1 MTEGLSTGGQSTG
14 SPSTGGQSTGVL
26 IVGAGP
32 AGIRAAET
40 CVKAGLHPI
49 IVDEARQAGGQ
60 IYRRPAST
68 VSRSAKDRYGSEA
81 GKALALHKCF
91 DLMVSNGQVTH
102 LSQSSVTAIAHQS
115 AQVLTNEGIKVISFE
130 KLILCT
136 GAGDRLLPVPGWQS
150 AGVFSL
156 GAMQIAL
163 KTQEVALGRRLV
175 LAGTGPLLTL
185 VAAQLIRAGAE
196 VAAVLDTAPMRQQV
210 KGAWAMAMARP
221 IVTLRGLYLR
231 AILGQRYHAGVRN
244 LRITTNES
252 GPTQLCWQDHTGLD
266 CRTQCDGVG
275 LGWHLMADTQ
285 LADLAGANFYWSTE
299 WSQWLPEVDSAGRLG
314 NGVYLAGDGE
324 RILGADAAECAGQIA
339 AAACLEDMGL
349 TCRPGKRALWRHER
363 MQRFASGLATAFQV
377 PQELFTQLP
386 SDTVICRCEGVALG
400 DIQAAAR
407 RVGPDINR
415 VKSQCR
421 IGMGRCQGRYCQFA
435 AGRILAE
442 LGQTAPAKIGRLRA
456 QPPLRPLPVSA
467 ALQSESVKDPQ

>member
-1 MTEGLSTGGQSTG
+1 MTEAL
-14 SPSTGGQSTGVL
+14 STGVL

-32 AGIRAAET
+32 AGIRAAQT
-40 CVKAGLHPI
+40 CVAAGLHPI
-49 IVDEARQAGGQ
+49 VVDEASQAGGQ

-68 VSRSAKDRYGSEA
+68 ASRSAKDRYGSEA

-91 DLMVSNGQVTH
+91 DQMVSHGQVTH

-115 AQVLTNEGIKVISFE
+115 AQVLTQDGIKVIGYE
-130 KLILCT
+130 NLILCT

-163 KTQEVALGRRLV
+163 KTQEIALGRRLV

-210 KGAWAMAMARP
+210 KGAWAMARARP
-221 IVTLRGLYLR
+221 IVTLRGAYLR
-231 AILGQRYHAGVRN
+231 AILGRRYQAGVRN
-244 LRITTNES
+244 LKITTNGA
-252 GPTQLCWQDHTGLD
+252 GPIQIGWQDHRGQD
-266 CRTQCDGVG
+266 HRADCDGVG

-285 LADLAGANFYWSTE
+285 LADLAGANFCWSPE
-299 WSQWLPEVDSAGRLG
+299 WSQWLPASDPAGRLG
-314 NGVYLAGDGE
+314 NGVYLAGDGL

-339 AAACLEDMGL
+339 ATACLEDMGR
-349 TCRPGKRALWRHER
+349 TCRPSKRVHRRYAG
-363 MQRFASGLATAFQV
+363 MQRFASGLAQAFQV
-377 PQELFTQLP
+377 PQELISQLP

-407 RVGPDINR
+407 RVGPEINR

-442 LGQTAPAKIGRLRA
+442 MGQVGPAKIGRLRA

-467 ALQSESVKDPQ
+467 ALQSESVKDLQ